1 MEITRII
8 LFDDNAFLR
17 DSLSLLLSAQSDLNF
32 VAGFE
37 HVNDLTR
44 MVEATTP
51 DIIMMDIDMPGM
63 NGIEAVK
70 IVRQKFPNVLV
81 LMQTVFE
88 DDDKVFAA
96 IQAGAHGYILK
107 NVRPDQILA
116 AIYELRDGGA
126 PISAGVARKV
136 LGRFQLMATEQPK
149 SDYNLSA
156 REKDV
161 LALLVEGQPLKM
173 VAEKLFISYD
183 TVRSHIK
190 KIYEKLHVSSMT
202 EAVSKTLRENLLF
215 ILGFILL
222 QD

>member
-107 NVRPDQILA
+107 NVRPDQILT

-222 QD
+222 LD